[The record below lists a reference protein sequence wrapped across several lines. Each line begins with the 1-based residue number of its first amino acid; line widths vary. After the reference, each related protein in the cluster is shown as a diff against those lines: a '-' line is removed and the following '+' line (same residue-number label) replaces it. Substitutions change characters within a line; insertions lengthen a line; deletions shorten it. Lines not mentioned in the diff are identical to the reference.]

1 MNILLIIILIT
12 YFLSINVYGAL
23 MLNFQKKCRENN
35 EENSSVSDIKL
46 LLTGALGGATGIYMF
61 MLILKYRL
69 RSFFLMV
76 FLPVMIAVNVFI
88 IISLFKGNYNF
99 LNSVK
104 APL

>member
-1 MNILLIIILIT
+1 MNILLTIILIT
-12 YFLSINVYGAL
+12 YFVAINVYGAL
-23 MLNFQKKCRENN
+23 MLGFQRKSREKN
-35 EENSSVSDIKL
+35 EENASVSDIKL

-88 IISLFKGNYNF
+88 IISLFRGNYNF
-99 LNSVK
+99 LNSGISV
-104 APL
+104 